1 MANPE
6 CFKCIHFYITID
18 ERFPRGCK
26 VFGIKGK
33 SIPSIDV
40 KRATG
45 IECPVF
51 KSKET
56 DTKEYIKEDR
66 IIDTMA

>member
-1 MANPE
+1 MENPD
-6 CFKCIHFYITID
+6 CFKCEHFYITID

-40 KRATG
+40 KRVTG
-45 IECPVF
+45 ISCPVF
-51 KSKET
+51 KKKSNT
-56 DTKEYIKEDR
+56 NKEYIREDR